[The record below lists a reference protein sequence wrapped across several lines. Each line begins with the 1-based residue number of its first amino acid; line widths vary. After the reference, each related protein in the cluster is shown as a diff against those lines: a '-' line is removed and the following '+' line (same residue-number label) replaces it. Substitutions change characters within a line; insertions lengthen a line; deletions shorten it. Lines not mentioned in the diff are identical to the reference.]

1 MWTRIRASRSHDAVG
16 DPAHG
21 VILGWYD
28 DAMTSTGHD
37 HPRAD
42 ELPPPRT
49 EEVADRVYAYIQPD
63 GGWWINN
70 TGFVLGE
77 RHRAV
82 HRQLRHRTPHP
93 RLSRRRRRRCSVSV
107 GSVPAAGRGCS

>member
-1 MWTRIRASRSHDAVG
+1 
-16 DPAHG
+16 
-21 VILGWYD
+21 
-28 DAMTSTGHD
+28 MTSTNHD

-49 EEVADRVYAYIQPD
+49 EEVAERVFAYIQPD

-77 RHRAV
+77 HAVLCIDSCATERRTRAFA
-82 HRQLRHRTPHP
+82 
-93 RLSRRRRRRCSVSV
+93 RRRRRRAARRRPR
-107 GSVPAAGRGCS
+107 GGTAAEAAGRACS